1 MPSEPLHS
9 TLLMHSAQM
18 PALPE
23 GSYPIRE
30 FARLSGVN
38 PATLRA
44 WERRYGIVQP
54 LRTPKGHRFYT
65 GQHLEDV
72 RKILYWL
79 EQGYPVRQVRLL
91 LNSQQPLSAGHNPDA
106 DIWQEQQLLIQ
117 TAVEHFELPTLDH
130 ALNDGFANY
139 PAAVFYKG
147 CLDPVLEALRGQSQG
162 HLLCTVLEQRLLQR
176 LTALMQQQQRH
187 ASAPRLL
194 LACNQSGGALE
205 LLIRACAIGAAGL
218 AVEFLGTSLT
228 PQELLLAAEAL
239 RADAIWLHWH
249 PDSDQHQRDWQILS
263 RRTHG
268 LWLSGCSSFEYCDTA
283 GHFDLRPLGL
293 QKQIQ
298 EYVLNCGQR
307 ENHHE

>member
-1 MPSEPLHS
+1 MPSEPL
-9 TLLMHSAQM
+9 LMHSV
-18 PALPE
+18 ALSGLPD

-65 GQHLEDV
+65 DQHLEDV

-91 LNSQQPLSAGHNPDA
+91 LNSQQPLTAEHNPDA

-117 TAVEHFELPTLDH
+117 TAVEHFELPTLDR

-139 PAAVFYKG
+139 PAAVFYKRG
-147 CLDPVLEALRGQSQG
+147 LAPVLEALRGQAQG
-162 HLLCTVLEQRLLQR
+162 HLLSTMLEQRLLQR

-187 ASAPRLL
+187 ASGPLLL
-194 LACNQSGGALE
+194 LACNQSGGSLD

-218 AVEFLGTSLT
+218 AVEFLGTGLT

-239 RADAIWLHWH
+239 RAESIWLHWQ
-249 PDSDQHQRDWQILS
+249 PDSEQHQRDWQTLS
-263 RRTHG
+263 LRSNS
-268 LWLSGCSSFEYCDTA
+268 LWLSGCSSFKCDSTC
-283 GHFDLRPLGL
+283 GHFDLRQLGL

-298 EYVLNCGQR
+298 EYVLNCGHR
-307 ENHHE
+307 ENHHD